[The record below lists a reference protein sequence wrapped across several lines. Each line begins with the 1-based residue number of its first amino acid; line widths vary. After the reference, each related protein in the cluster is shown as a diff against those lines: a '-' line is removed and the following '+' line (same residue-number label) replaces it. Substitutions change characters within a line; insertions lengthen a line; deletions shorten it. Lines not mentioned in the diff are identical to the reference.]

1 MALLGILLMVIGAI
15 LIWGVDVVT
24 NGVNLDVIGIILLV
38 AGALAFIAGLF
49 TGGFGFGFGS
59 RMRTERHVSGD
70 GRHVVEDSSVR
81 EY

>member
-1 MALLGILLMVIGAI
+1 MALLGILLMVVGAI

-24 NGVNLDVIGIILLV
+24 NGVNLDVIGVILLV
-38 AGALAFIAGLF
+38 AGALAFVAGLF
-49 TGGFGFGFGS
+49 TGGWGFGS
-59 RMRTERHVSGD
+59 RVRTERHVSAD

>member
-24 NGVNLDVIGIILLV
+24 NGVNLDVIGVILLV
-38 AGALAFIAGLF
+38 AGAVAFVAGLIM
-49 TGGFGFGFGS
+49 GGFGFGT
-59 RMRTERHVSGD
+59 RMRTERHVSSD

-81 EY
+81 EF